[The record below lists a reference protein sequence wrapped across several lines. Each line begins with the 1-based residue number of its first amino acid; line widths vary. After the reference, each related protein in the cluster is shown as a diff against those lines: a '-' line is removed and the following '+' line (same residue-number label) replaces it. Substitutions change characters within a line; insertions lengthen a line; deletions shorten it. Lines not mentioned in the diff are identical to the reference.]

1 MKLIVSTKNN
11 NIYLSNVNKIF
22 GCWSEYKMNY
32 DSIQIQPLKDKTDI
46 VDSMDCVIL
55 VPFTH
60 IVNIWHLIHHLFICY
75 KFMKTNNINTKN
87 MYPIFFAGFFERQGE
102 LLDTPYNDLVFEGMG
117 FNYDTFK
124 NMKMIF
130 NKNKTINVNNINIC
144 NGIPINFNNEPL
156 LEDFKN
162 YVFDNFKL
170 KRKVESKKNIL
181 FILRRGKREITNTND
196 VKQGLAN
203 INNIDYAYLE
213 DHSIKA
219 QIEKYMN
226 ADIVVGVHGA
236 GLAWCVFMKKKSLLI
251 ELYPGNSNTDNY
263 IRWCNIAGVNY
274 KRICVN
280 ITNGNVN
287 NFREATVNLNGEQI
301 NLIKSQF

>member
-1 MKLIVSTKNN
+1 M
-11 NIYLSNVNKIF
+11 
-22 GCWSEYKMNY
+22 
-32 DSIQIQPLKDKTDI
+32 
-46 VDSMDCVIL
+46 
-55 VPFTH
+55 
-60 IVNIWHLIHHLFICY
+60 
-75 KFMKTNNINTKN
+75 
-87 MYPIFFAGFFERQGE
+87 
-102 LLDTPYNDLVFEGMG
+102 
-117 FNYDTFK
+117 
-124 NMKMIF
+124 
-130 NKNKTINVNNINIC
+130 
-144 NGIPINFNNEPL
+144 
-156 LEDFKN
+156 
-162 YVFDNFKL
+162 
-170 KRKVESKKNIL
+170 
-181 FILRRGKREITNTND
+181 
-196 VKQGLAN
+196 
-203 INNIDYAYLE
+203 E